1 MLFSVATKSQHK
13 SKGNNKQEQ
22 TRPLRF
28 GGPGNSKAQPYRDGR
43 QMLER
48 RWLGGAEE
56 ANSRVCV
63 WGGGPGAARPLP
75 DMPGGRRHQAHRR
88 RKWKMRLKE
97 GVIQKKVKKE
107 ACPWGPWEL
116 AQPHSDPV
124 AGGRSSGPGSPTRRH
139 RGAVN

>member
-1 MLFSVATKSQHK
+1 MEAPETLKPSLQRWKANVRTEMAPRSRGSKPEGVA
-13 SKGNNKQEQ
+13 
-22 TRPLRF
+22 
-28 GGPGNSKAQPYRDGR
+28 
-43 QMLER
+43 
-48 RWLGGAEE
+48 
-56 ANSRVCV
+56 
-63 WGGGPGAARPLP
+63 GGPGAARPLP
-75 DMPGGRRHQAHRR
+75 DMPGGRRHQARRR
-88 RKWKMRLKE
+88 RKWKMRLKG